1 MAYVTWLPSF
11 RAGEPVGIR
20 VVGGGALA
28 LRYFE
33 RRTTVDIDVVQVTP
47 GDEITV
53 IAAVERIADR
63 RGWQRDWL
71 NLKAAGPAPW
81 WGRQILWES
90 IHSDDLVTIE
100 VASVE
105 ALLAMKLKAS
115 RPGRDT
121 DDIRQLLALCGIET
135 VEEADDMLGG
145 FFPGD
150 SLTDRAH
157 SMVER
162 ILEAGLL
169 KPPAAPPDVEL

>member
-47 GDEITV
+47 GDEIPV

-71 NLKAAGPAPW
+71 NLKAAGLAPSHTL
-81 WGRQILWES
+81 GQRSQSERRVL
-90 IHSDDLVTIE
+90 T
-100 VASVE
+100 
-105 ALLAMKLKAS
+105 
-115 RPGRDT
+115 
-121 DDIRQLLALCGIET
+121 T
-135 VEEADDMLGG
+135 VIVSPSTRMTQRSWA
-145 FFPGD
+145 
-150 SLTDRAH
+150 
-157 SMVER
+157 
-162 ILEAGLL
+162 
-169 KPPAAPPDVEL
+169 

>member
-71 NLKAAGPAPW
+71 NLK
-81 WGRQILWES
+81 
-90 IHSDDLVTIE
+90 
-100 VASVE
+100 
-105 ALLAMKLKAS
+105 
-115 RPGRDT
+115 
-121 DDIRQLLALCGIET
+121 
-135 VEEADDMLGG
+135 
-145 FFPGD
+145 GD
-150 SLTDRAH
+150 SRTDRAH
-157 SMVER
+157 AMVER

-169 KPPAAPPDVEL
+169 KPPAAPPAVEL